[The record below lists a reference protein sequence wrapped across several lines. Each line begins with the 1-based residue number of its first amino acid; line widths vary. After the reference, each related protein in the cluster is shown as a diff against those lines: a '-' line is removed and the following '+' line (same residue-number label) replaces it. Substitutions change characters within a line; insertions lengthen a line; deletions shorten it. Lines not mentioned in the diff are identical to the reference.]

1 MDAISLLKHQIDDS
15 AYQLEKCLEGFPVE
29 SFDAKPIASG
39 MSFREMVVHLL
50 EVYHAAAK
58 MAKGEKHEWGSYV
71 APELADED
79 LLSAL
84 TSLRATAVELLLAG
98 GESGI
103 QTASAFI
110 VGHDYYHVGQ
120 LVTLRL
126 AVQPDWDSYSIYNH

>member
-15 AYQLEKCLEGFPVE
+15 AYQLEKCLNGFPVE
-29 SFDAKPIASG
+29 SYDTKPVASG
-39 MSFREMVVHLL
+39 MSFREMTVHLL

-71 APELADED
+71 APELSDED
-79 LLSAL
+79 MLSAL
-84 TSLRATAVELLLAG
+84 TSLRATAVDLLLEAG
-98 GESGI
+98 DSGI
-103 QTASAFI
+103 HTASAFI

-126 AVQPDWDSYSIYNH
+126 AVQPDWDSYTIYNH